1 LVVFSEIAFGMDD
14 GGVTAGDVVGDEINK
29 DAEVLFFGTAEESFE
44 LVEPLGGIE
53 GVVGADIVVVAD
65 GVGAAG
71 DALEKVGIV
80 GRKLQRGIVAGGGLA
95 VDASDPDGVE
105 AELFDRGEG
114 GVVEIGKFSA
124 TVLFEGTIGNA
135 SGVGVA
141 EEARKELVDADFSTC
156 AGNERGG
163 GGRAFDGERE
173 VMGEG
178 AVTWAREKVG
188 IGGAEEL
195 APAVFGRNI
204 FEGGDDLEFSL
215 RGGPGAGDGDFDWGG
230 FTREEFD
237 FGG

>member
-1 LVVFSEIAFGMDD
+1 MDD
-14 GGVTAGDVVGDEINK
+14 GGVTAGDVVGDEIDKN
-29 DAEVLFFGTAEESFE
+29 AEVMFFGTGKESFE

-80 GRKLQRGIVAGGGLA
+80 GRKLQRGVVAGGGLA

-105 AELFDRGEG
+105 AELFDRDEG
-114 GVVEIGKFSA
+114 YVVEIGKFSA
-124 TVLFEGTIGNA
+124 TVLFEGTIGDA

-141 EEARKELVDADFSTC
+141 EEAGKELVDADFSTC
-156 AGNERGG
+156 AGNESGG
-163 GGRAFDGERE
+163 GGRGFGGERE
-173 VMGEG
+173 VVGEG
-178 AVTWAREKVG
+178 TVAWAREKIG

-195 APAVFGRNI
+195 APAVFGGDI
-204 FEGGDDLEFSL
+204 FQGGDDLEFSL
-215 RGGPGAGDGDFDWGG
+215 RGGPRAGDGDFDWGG
-230 FTREEFD
+230 FIGEEFD

>member
-1 LVVFSEIAFGMDD
+1 MND
-14 GGVTAGDVVGDEINK
+14 GGVTAGDVVGDEIDK
-29 DAEVLFFGTAEESFE
+29 DAEVLFFGTGEESFE

-80 GRKLQRGIVAGGGLA
+80 GRKLKGGVVAGGGLA
-95 VDASDPDGVE
+95 VDTGDPDGVE

-114 GVVEIGKFSA
+114 GVVEVGKLSA
-124 TVLFEGTIGNA
+124 TVLFEGTIGDA

-141 EEARKELVDADFSTC
+141 EEAGKELVDADFSTC
-156 AGNERGG
+156 SGNKGGG
-163 GGRAFDGERE
+163 GGRTFDGERE
-173 VMGEG
+173 VVGKGTVAWAGE
-178 AVTWAREKVG
+178 KIG

-230 FTREEFD
+230 FIGEEFD
-237 FGG
+237 FSG

>member
-1 LVVFSEIAFGMDD
+1 MDD
-14 GGVTAGDVVGDEINK
+14 GGVTAGDVVGNEIDK
-29 DAEVLFFGTAEESFE
+29 DAEVLFFGTGEESFE
-44 LVEPLGGIE
+44 LVETLGGIE

-80 GRKLQRGIVAGGGLA
+80 GRKLQRGVVAGGGLA
-95 VDASDPDGVE
+95 VDTGDPDGVE

-114 GVVEIGKFSA
+114 VVVEVGKLSA
-124 TVLFEGTIGNA
+124 TVLFEGTIGDA

-141 EEARKELVDADFSTC
+141 EEAGEELVDADFSTC
-156 AGNERGG
+156 SGNKRGG

-178 AVTWAREKVG
+178 AVAWARDK
-188 IGGAEEL
+188 IGVCGAEEL

-215 RGGPGAGDGDFDWGG
+215 RGGPGAGYGDLDWSG
-230 FTREEFD
+230 FIGEEFD